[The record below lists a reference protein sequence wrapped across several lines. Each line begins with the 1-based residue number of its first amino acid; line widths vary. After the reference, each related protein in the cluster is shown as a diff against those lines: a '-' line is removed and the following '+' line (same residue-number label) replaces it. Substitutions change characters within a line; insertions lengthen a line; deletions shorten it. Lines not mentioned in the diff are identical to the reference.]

1 MKRRNYMNVL
11 WILMAGISL
20 FIGCKKREGDNTDN
34 PDYPIN
40 ISIFSTSA
48 MRQPPSDNKI
58 YKWIEEKFNVTFTWD
73 ILVGQRDQKIG
84 VMIAG
89 EDYPDL
95 LLMDKRFLEA
105 KALIPLE
112 DLIEKYGPRLRQ
124 HYDEIWEKLKEDDGH
139 IYNMPIWSV
148 THGKDHGI
156 WYGEAALFVQK
167 EVLKEFG
174 YPSIK
179 TLDEY
184 VDLLRKYK
192 EKYPVINGQPTI
204 AFTTLAHDWHSY
216 CMINPPLFLAG
227 FPNDGNGTI
236 DPKTHEYK
244 VFLYQDISKRWFK
257 VFNKMNSM
265 GMVDRSCFIDNYDQ
279 YLAKISSGRVLGF
292 HDQAWH
298 IKQAEDSLTTQGM
311 FNRTYAPLPIVF
323 DESIR
328 PHYRSRPAP
337 NVVQGL
343 SITIKAKDPVRIIR
357 FLDAQLSE
365 EAQKVL
371 CWGFEGEDYQYDDKG
386 QPYRTPE
393 QRKQQEDDAWILHNR
408 ASLWTSHNPKIQ
420 GSFSDGYPTNL
431 GDIYSERE
439 ATQKPEDKELWAAYG
454 VTSYPELMDKDPP
467 PNSIWFPA
475 WQIQFA
481 ESSDAKIAW
490 QRAESVY
497 RKYLPRIILAPPD
510 QFEGL
515 WAEYI
520 AELKKTGLEN
530 YEAYM
535 QKEINKRIE
544 KWSPKK

>member
-1 MKRRNYMNVL
+1 MKRRNYLSVL
-11 WILMAGISL
+11 LVFLTIIFL
-20 FIGCKKREGDNTDN
+20 FISCKKGVIGRNDNL
-34 PDYPIN
+34 DYPID
-40 ISIFSTSA
+40 ISIFSTST

-58 YKWIEEKFNVTFTWD
+58 YKWIKGKFNVTFTWD

-95 LLMDKRFLEA
+95 ILLDKRFLEA

-124 HYDEIWEKLKEDDGH
+124 HYDGIWEKLKEDDGH
-139 IYNMPIWSV
+139 IYNMPIWGV
-148 THGKDHGI
+148 TYGKDQGI
-156 WYGEAALFVQK
+156 WYGDAALFIQK

-184 VDLLRKYK
+184 VDLLYKYK
-192 EKYPVINGQPTI
+192 EKYPSINGQPTI

-236 DPKTHEYK
+236 DPNTNEYK

-257 VFNKMNSM
+257 VFNKMNSL
-265 GMVDRSCFIDNYDQ
+265 GMVDRSCFIENYDQ
-279 YLAKISSGRVLGF
+279 YLAKIASGRVLGF

-298 IKQAEDSLTTQGM
+298 IKQAEDSLNTQGM

-328 PHYRSRPAP
+328 PHYRTRPAP
-337 NVVQGL
+337 NVVNGL
-343 SITIKAKDPVRIIR
+343 CISIKAKDPVRIIR

-365 EAQKVL
+365 EAQKIF
-371 CWGFEGEDYQYDDKG
+371 CWGFEGEDYQYDENGK
-386 QPYRTPE
+386 PYRTAE
-393 QRKQQEDDAWILHNR
+393 QRKQQEDDGWKLHNR
-408 ASLWTSHNPKIQ
+408 AELWTGHNPKIQ
-420 GSFSDGYPTNL
+420 GSFSNGYPTNL
-431 GDIYSERE
+431 ADIYSERE

-497 RKYLPRIILAPPD
+497 RKYLPRIILAQPN
-510 QFEGL
+510 QFEEL

-520 AELKKTGLEN
+520 AELKKTGLEK

>member
-1 MKRRNYMNVL
+1 MKRRNYMSVL
-11 WILMAGISL
+11 WFFLAGIFL
-20 FIGCKKREGDNTDN
+20 FISCKKGGTEKDND

-40 ISIFSTSA
+40 ISIFSTAA
-48 MRQPPSDNKI
+48 MRQPPPDNKT
-58 YKWIEEKFNVTFTWD
+58 YKWIKEEFNVTFTWD

-95 LLMDKRFLEA
+95 LLADRKFLEA

-112 DLIEKYGPRLRQ
+112 GLIEQYGPRLKQ
-124 HYDEIWEKLKEDDGH
+124 HYAEVWEKLKDDDDH
-139 IYNMPIWSV
+139 IYYMPIWGV
-148 THGKDHGI
+148 TQGKDHSI
-156 WYGEAALFVQK
+156 WYSSAAFFVQK

-184 VDLLRKYK
+184 VDLLYKYK
-192 EKYPVINGQPTI
+192 QIYPTINGQPTI

-216 CMINPPLFLAG
+216 CMINPPFFLAG

-236 DPKTHEYK
+236 DPVTHEYK
-244 VFLYQDISKRWFK
+244 VFLYHDISKRWFK
-257 VFNKMNSM
+257 MFNKMNSL
-265 GMVDRSCFIDNYDQ
+265 GMVDRSCFIENYDQ
-279 YLAKISSGRVLGF
+279 YLAKIASGRVLGF

-311 FNRTYAPLPIVF
+311 VNRTYAPLPIVF
-323 DESIR
+323 DENIR
-328 PHYRSRPAP
+328 PHYRTRPTP
-337 NVVQGL
+337 STGQGL
-343 SITIKAKDPVRIIR
+343 SISIKAKDPVRIIR
-357 FLDAQLSE
+357 FLDAQLDE
-365 EAQKVL
+365 KAQRVFS
-371 CWGFEGEDYQYDDKG
+371 WGFEGEDYHYDENG

-393 QRKQQEDDAWILHNR
+393 QRKQQEDDVWKLHNR
-408 ASLWTSHNPKIQ
+408 AELWTGHNPKIQ
-420 GSFSDGYPTNL
+420 GSFSDGYPTSL

-439 ATQKPEDKELWAAYG
+439 ATLKPEDKELWAAYG
-454 VTSYPELMDKDPP
+454 VTNYPELMDKDPP

-475 WQIQFA
+475 WEIQIA
-481 ESSDAKIAW
+481 GSSDAKIAW

-497 RKYLPRIILAPPD
+497 RKYLPRIVLAPTD

-515 WAEYI
+515 WTDYT
-520 AELKKTGLEN
+520 AELKKTGLEK

-535 QKEINKRIE
+535 QQEINKRIE
-544 KWSPKK
+544 KWSPKE